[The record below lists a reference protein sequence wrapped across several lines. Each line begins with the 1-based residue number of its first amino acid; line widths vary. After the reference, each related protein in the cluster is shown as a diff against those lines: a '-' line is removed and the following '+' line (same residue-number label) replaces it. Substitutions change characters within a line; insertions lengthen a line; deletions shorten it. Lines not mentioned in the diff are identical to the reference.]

1 MAKTIDLTEKVEK
14 ALEEIRPFL
23 LNDGGDVELI
33 SIKGSVVEVR
43 FLGAC
48 DSCSINKMTLKN
60 GIEAVVIKH
69 APQITEVVAVG

>member
-1 MAKTIDLTEKVEK
+1 MTKIIDLTKKVEN

-23 LNDGGDVELI
+23 INDGGNVELI
-33 SIKGSVVEVR
+33 SIKNNIVEVR

-60 GIEAVVIKH
+60 GIEAVVIRH
-69 APQITEVVAVG
+69 VPQIIAVVAIG